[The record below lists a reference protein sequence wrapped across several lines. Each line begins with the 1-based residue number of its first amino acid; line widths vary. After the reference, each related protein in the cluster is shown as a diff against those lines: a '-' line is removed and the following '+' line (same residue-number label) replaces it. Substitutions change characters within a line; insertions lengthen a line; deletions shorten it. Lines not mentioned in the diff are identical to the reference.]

1 MEIKREVLC
10 QDSGFEDIIEQAFV
24 AGAEPDGVVR
34 EVGVGPVSSKVD
46 EEKGHA
52 VAHGV

>member
-1 MEIKREVLC
+1 MEIEREVLS
-10 QDSGFEDIIEQAFV
+10 QDSVFKDIVEKAFV